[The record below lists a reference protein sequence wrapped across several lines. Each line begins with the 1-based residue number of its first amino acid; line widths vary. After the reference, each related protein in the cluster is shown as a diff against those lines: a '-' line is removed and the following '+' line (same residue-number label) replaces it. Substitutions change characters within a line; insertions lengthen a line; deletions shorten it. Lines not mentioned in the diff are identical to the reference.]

1 MIGADRK
8 SLATRITLSF
18 LARSIGYQYN
28 SRVHSR
34 QSIFRSHFYKSITQ
48 SPLRCLTPGPE
59 YAIMPCLPPYPDLLI
74 EKSESVERAVH
85 ERPHMFPQSKSLS
98 PDNICPPQTTLS
110 HPRKSYSP
118 QQNNRILRCLRP
130 FASKHLV
137 SLYHPFDPSPVG
149 LNTRVTYAYLHL
161 SFSIPHP
168 ISHSPHTQ
176 ILRSHHTVPLSG
188 RCSTS
193 FSGGSGPIGES
204 LGRYVPPSAH
214 S

>member
-1 MIGADRK
+1 MCTVDTAFLDRIFAK
-8 SLATRITLSF
+8 ASLNLHFAVLLRAPNMPSC
-18 LARSIGYQYN
+18 LAYHHIP
-28 SRVHSR
+28 
-34 QSIFRSHFYKSITQ
+34 IF
-48 SPLRCLTPGPE
+48 
-59 YAIMPCLPPYPDLLI
+59 LI
-74 EKSESVERAVH
+74 ENSESAERAVH

-98 PDNICPPQTTLS
+98 PDNIRPPQTTLS

-161 SFSIPHP
+161 SFSIPRP

-188 RCSTS
+188 RCSTC